1 MVFEIE
7 ANVKM
12 LTDEQ
17 TYRQMDLS
25 IHKLLV
31 QSDKKKQISVEA
43 QFCTFIN
50 TSYRMCVIFK
60 KIILI
65 KQTVP
70 CSTAYIIQNF

>member
-31 QSDKKKQISVEA
+31 QSDKKNRFRLKHSSA
-43 QFCTFIN
+43 H
-50 TSYRMCVIFK
+50 
-60 KIILI
+60 L
-65 KQTVP
+65 
-70 CSTAYIIQNF
+70 